1 MPVGLPHELGASHS
15 GDGLEHVG
23 EMWPGTEAHRLG
35 KRFQGRSTFPV
46 VFEKYPASLLDA
58 ELCYEVT
65 EIFFRHTVHCLRYIA
80 ALKSGEAAHR
90 IDGEVGVENFLSG
103 LAELG

>member
-58 ELCYEVT
+58 ELFYEVT
-65 EIFFRHTVHCLRYIA
+65 ACDILRLLSPVRLLIVSMEKLGSKISFRDLQNSVSI
-80 ALKSGEAAHR
+80 S
-90 IDGEVGVENFLSG
+90 
-103 LAELG
+103 